1 MLVACVCVIRRH
13 QKGDKVIIQKVKS
26 SGLSHLSY
34 FLVSGSCA
42 AVIDPRRDVEV
53 YLNLARQHGARVTH
67 IFETHRNEDLISG
80 APILAKR
87 TKARVFHGPN
97 PDAAIEYAETTH
109 ERDTYEIGQARIEVL
124 ETPGHTNDSLS
135 FVLYDQEF
143 DSSPVGVFTGDALFI
158 GDVGR
163 TDFYPDRAREVA
175 GLLFDS
181 LQKLL
186 ELGDGVIVYPA
197 HGAGSVCGSGMA
209 DREFST
215 VGHERQNNPRLA
227 FSDREKFID
236 YKVAEHHYQPPY
248 FRLMERLNAS
258 GGSAIDVSLAPPVLP
273 AGSIDNSE
281 ATLVDVRS
289 IHAYSG
295 AHIPGSVCIPVDML
309 PAFAGWL
316 LDPKDALILIAAD
329 VDEAHS
335 ARCHLARIGFD
346 DVRGYVPGPM
356 SVATSGGQV
365 DSLPVVGDD
374 VVADRLADNAQDW
387 QLLDVRGIDE
397 FESMRI
403 EGARH
408 IYLGELPGSIDQLDR
423 ETAYTVLCG
432 TGARATIGAS
442 KLKAEGFRK
451 VDVFLGSMEAWL
463 SQDRPVRKDG

>member
-1 MLVACVCVIRRH
+1 M
-13 QKGDKVIIQKVKS
+13 IIEKVKS
-26 SGLSHLSY
+26 PGLSHLSY
-34 FLVSGSCA
+34 FLVSGGCA

-53 YLNLARQHGARVTH
+53 YLNLARQHEAQVTH

-80 APILAKR
+80 APILAKQS
-87 TKARVFHGPN
+87 KARVFHGPN
-97 PDAAIEYAETTH
+97 PDAAIEYAETTR
-109 ERDTYEIGQARIEVL
+109 EGDTHDIGQARIEVL

-135 FVLYDQEF
+135 FVLHDREF

-186 ELGDGVIVYPA
+186 GLGDGVIVYPA

-215 VGHERQNNPRLA
+215 LGHERQNNPRLA
-227 FSDREKFID
+227 FADREKFVD
-236 YKVAEHHYQPPY
+236 YKVAEHHYLPPY
-248 FRLMERLNAS
+248 FSLMEQLNAS
-258 GGSAIDVSLAPPVLP
+258 GGSAIDVSLAPPRIP
-273 AGSIDNSE
+273 SDSIEDSD

-289 IHAYSG
+289 IHAFSG
-295 AHIPGSVCIPVDML
+295 AHIPGSVCIPADMI

-316 LDPKDALILIAAD
+316 LDPEDPLILVAAD
-329 VDEAHS
+329 VDEAHA

-346 DVRGYVPGPM
+346 DVRGYIPGPM
-356 SVATSGGQV
+356 GVATSGGRI

-374 VVADRLADNAQDW
+374 VVADRLAENAEDW

-408 IYLGELPGSIDQLDR
+408 IYLGELPGSLDR
-423 ETAYTVLCG
+423 LDRDTAYTVLCG

-442 KLKAEGFRK
+442 KLKAAGFRK
-451 VDVFLGSMEAWL
+451 VDVFLGSMKAWL
-463 SQDRPVRKDG
+463 SQDRPVLKDG